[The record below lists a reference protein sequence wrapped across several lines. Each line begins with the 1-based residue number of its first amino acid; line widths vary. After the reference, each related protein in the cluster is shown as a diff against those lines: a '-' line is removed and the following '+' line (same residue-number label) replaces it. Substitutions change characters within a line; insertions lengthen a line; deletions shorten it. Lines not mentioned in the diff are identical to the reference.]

1 MRLILFHF
9 MVAAGVIM
17 ITGTQFY
24 PVAAPIFRQIML
36 FAAGI
41 FLLVFALQ
49 LVLLRKGW
57 KEYELAIWI
66 FGPDIVLVGMLVFVT
81 GGVESPFSFLLGL
94 LVIAAA
100 GFAKPLASIGISL
113 LAAVVYLA
121 AVFLQELMTGVSLD
135 SRQTVHVLLQL
146 GALLLVGLVMSV
158 IARRQEQLRLSE
170 QQALDAHRRLSDLY
184 ARVLGAMQEGIVV
197 LDDRLHVTDMN
208 EAARLLTDKMAVKSD
223 ELIDRFD
230 RGRELRHFLLSPEG
244 QSFRQECDFNG
255 RSVLV
260 TATRLPGED
269 PDARWLLTLVDVTPV
284 RELERRLAEQSKMAA
299 LGQMSA
305 MLAHEI
311 RNPIQA
317 LSQGLE
323 LLDRVA
329 DSKRKEIHGILQ
341 NEVKRLN
348 RMVSGMLDFS
358 RPLNPRPEW
367 QCMNEFM
374 QSVLQ
379 TLPEDCRSRVR
390 LECNIDRMKVD
401 GEHFRSVLENL
412 LSNALKQ
419 GEETVDVSLTRHGKM
434 WRLRVSDR
442 GGGIP
447 EKIRA
452 RIFDPFVSGRADG
465 IGLGLAT
472 VRQLCKVNHWAVSI
486 EDTAMGTCFEVSGPF
501 EEVDERNG

>member
-1 MRLILFHF
+1 MRLILYHL

-17 ITGTQFY
+17 IAGTQFY
-24 PVAAPIFRQIML
+24 PVAAPVFRQVML
-36 FAAGI
+36 LAMGLFVLAFG
-41 FLLVFALQ
+41 LQ
-49 LVLLRKGW
+49 ISLLRRGW
-57 KEYELAIWI
+57 KEHDLALWI
-66 FGPDIVLVGMLVFVT
+66 FGPDIVLVGMLVFAT
-81 GGVESPFSFLLGL
+81 GGVESPFVFLLGL
-94 LVIAAA
+94 LVIASG
-100 GFAKPLASIGISL
+100 GFAGPLASIGISL
-113 LAAVVYLA
+113 LAATIYLA
-121 AVFLQELMTGVSLD
+121 AVLMQGITAGLALD
-135 SRQTVHVLLQL
+135 AWQSTHVLLQL

-158 IARRQEQLRLSE
+158 IARRQERMRLSE
-170 QQALDAHRRLSDLY
+170 QQALKAHQRLSDLY
-184 ARVLGAMQEGIVV
+184 ARVLAAMQEGVIV
-197 LDDRLHVTDMN
+197 LDNRLHVADMN
-208 EAARLLTDKMAVKSD
+208 EAARSLVGHGAPETD
-223 ELIDRFD
+223 EWIDLFD
-230 RGRELRHFLLSPEG
+230 RGRELRSFLLSPEG

-255 RSVLV
+255 RSVLL
-260 TATRLPGED
+260 TTTRLPGED

-329 DSKRKEIHGILQ
+329 DAKRKEIHGILQ

-367 QCMNEFM
+367 QSMPSLM

-379 TLPEDCRSRVR
+379 SLPEDGRARVR
-390 LECNIDRMKVD
+390 LECGIDRMKVD

-419 GEETVDVSLTRHGKM
+419 GEETVDVSLSRCGNL

-452 RIFDPFVSGRADG
+452 RIFEPFVSGRADG

-472 VRQLCKVNHWAVSI
+472 VRQLCKVNHWNVSI
-486 EDTAMGTCFEVSGPF
+486 EDTATGTCFEVSGPF
-501 EEVDERNG
+501 EEVEEHNG